1 MGVSLA
7 GQAFG
12 SRFPLNAGELQ
23 QIPQSLTQ
31 MYIFALQVYFVKTMN
46 FIFLN
51 EPLSTNI
58 TKPCLACAV

>member
-46 FIFLN
+46 FIFF
-51 EPLSTNI
+51 
-58 TKPCLACAV
+58 